1 MNLPRVKQTLLL
13 FLGVCLLVAS
23 ALGQPTPNVPAPNPP
38 APVPSKYRLVVDD
51 VIGVLVIGFPELSV
65 QTTVLPDGMISVP
78 LLQDIEAKGRT
89 TSEIA
94 AELQSKWEKFV
105 VRPRVTVSVVSRKHR
120 YVYVGGQIAHPGQ
133 IEFRQN
139 MRVLEAIAQAG
150 GVLALSDL
158 SRIEVVSDDGAHRT
172 LDLTAPESKV
182 GTDQDPMLREDDS
195 IVVPEAL
202 RVNVIGQVVTPG
214 PITYKPNMSVLDA
227 LQAAG
232 GIRDDADL
240 LNSAIERRSGKIPLD
255 LDALL
260 RHGDI
265 DFNLKLQPGDTL
277 FVPEARNR
285 VYVFGA
291 VNKPG
296 FYLVKPKDRLLDAL
310 DFAGGMT
317 TEADIRNVRYVECGP
332 NHEPV
337 KKIIINLDDVFKRG
351 DLAKNL
357 PIHPGDVIYV
367 SFRKKPIGW
376 VDLLSVLGSLN
387 LIFNGG
393 AKLIR

>member
-1 MNLPRVKQTLLL
+1 MSLQFKKAILLAIATCAL
-13 FLGVCLLVAS
+13 ACLGVCQSPV
-23 ALGQPTPNVPAPNPP
+23 QAPPP
-38 APVPSKYRLVVDD
+38 PSKYRLVVDD
-51 VIGVLVIGFPELSV
+51 VVGVLVIGFPELSV
-65 QTTVLPDGMISVP
+65 QTTVLPDGMISLP

-94 AELQSKWEKFV
+94 AEVQAKLEKIV
-105 VRPRVTVSVVSRKHR
+105 VHPRVTVSVVVRKHR
-120 YVYVGGQIAHPGQ
+120 FVYLGGQVARPGQ

-150 GVLALSDL
+150 GALPLSDL
-158 SRIEVVSDDGAHRT
+158 SRIEIVTDDGLHRT
-172 LDLTAPESKV
+172 LDLTSPETKV
-182 GTDQDPMLREDDS
+182 GTDQDPMLHEDDS
-195 IVVPEAL
+195 VVVPEAL
-202 RVNVIGQVVTPG
+202 RVNVIGQVLTPG
-214 PITYKPNMSVLDA
+214 PIIYKPNMSVLDA
-227 LQAAG
+227 LQSAG
-232 GIRDDADL
+232 GIKDDADL
-240 LNSAIERRSGKIPLD
+240 LNAAIERKSGKVPLD

-317 TEADIRNVRYVECGP
+317 NEADIRNIRYVECGP

-337 KKIIINLDDVFKRG
+337 NKVVINLDDVFKKG

-367 SFRKKPIGW
+367 SFRKKTLSW